1 MTIDDFER
9 LNKTGDS
16 APAVDTSGYGG
27 GGGNDSAPKFNAFQ
41 SPVHNAFQSALNNNA
56 ASNNH
61 SGGNDWNNNDWSNN
75 QGGNDSPWDTSGTDD
90 YSDYDTGNDQGN
102 QNAQQQPENPQPQ
115 NEAERQAAA
124 HEQNQ
129 YTHQA
134 IADLEQ
140 EMRTVDRNDDAAM
153 WALYQKYYDENG
165 NPRTQAAPAQQSP
178 YNAIRP
184 AFSGNQATTGQQAQQ
199 PATTNL
205 RQIIDPNKDYGRT
218 GVPGAKYNSYVYSYS
233 AKELQNQLNKEIMQ
247 HNRDIAS
254 GKIPGTAADY
264 IQPLKED
271 GLMGYRTLTTMQKL
285 GYDTSGVKGWTDYN
299 AQRLQAQQAQP
310 RSGADYLL
318 ESSTASQAN
327 SPASSGQRNQR
338 LQAFYDSVTGANGF
352 VNGVSA
358 QTNDAYMKEFQ
369 NQYEALHRQYPNY
382 TFEALADII
391 LENELQTNGNSA
403 FYKWIA
409 GQM

>member
-9 LNKTGDS
+9 RNKTGDS
-16 APAVDTSGYGG
+16 APAADTSS
-27 GGGNDSAPKFNAFQ
+27 GGNDTAPKWDT
-41 SPVHNAFQSALNNNA
+41 FQSAWDNNA
-56 ASNNH
+56 AQNNPA
-61 SGGNDWNNNDWSNN
+61 GGNDWNNNDWNNN
-75 QGGNDSPWDTSGTDD
+75 QGGNDSAWDTSGTDD

-124 HEQNQ
+124 QAQNQ
-129 YTHQA
+129 YTQQA
-134 IADLEQ
+134 LANLTGQQTTLEE
-140 EMRTVDRNDDAAM
+140 EMKTVDRNDEAAM

-165 NPRTQAAPAQQSP
+165 NPRQQAAPAQQSATAAV
-178 YNAIRP
+178 NA

-233 AKELQNQLNKEIMQ
+233 AKELQNQLNREIMQ

-264 IQPLKED
+264 IKPLKED
-271 GLMGYRTLTTMQKL
+271 GLMGYQTLTTMHKL

-299 AQRLQAQQAQP
+299 AQRLQAQQTQP

-327 SPASSGQRNQR
+327 SPSQSGQNNPQ
-338 LQAFYDSVTGANGF
+338 LQAFYGSVLNSNGF
-352 VNGVSA
+352 VNGVPA

-369 NQYEALHRQYPNY
+369 NQYEALHRQFPNY
-382 TFEALADII
+382 TFQALADII
-391 LENELQTNGNSA
+391 LENELQRNGNSA

>member
-9 LNKTGDS
+9 RNKTGDS
-16 APAVDTSGYGG
+16 APAADTSS
-27 GGGNDSAPKFNAFQ
+27 GGNDTAPKWDT
-41 SPVHNAFQSALNNNA
+41 FQSAWDNNA
-56 ASNNH
+56 AQNNPA
-61 SGGNDWNNNDWSNN
+61 GGNDWNNNDWNNN
-75 QGGNDSPWDTSGTDD
+75 QGGNDSAWDTSGTDD

-124 HEQNQ
+124 QAQNQ
-129 YTHQA
+129 YTQQA
-134 IADLEQ
+134 LANLTGQQTTLEE
-140 EMRTVDRNDDAAM
+140 EMKTVDRNDEAAM

-165 NPRTQAAPAQQSP
+165 NPRQQAAPAQQSATAAV
-178 YNAIRP
+178 NA

-233 AKELQNQLNKEIMQ
+233 AKELQNQLNREIMQ

-264 IQPLKED
+264 IKPLKED
-271 GLMGYRTLTTMQKL
+271 GLMGYQTLTTMQKL

-299 AQRLQAQQAQP
+299 AQRLQAQQTQP

-327 SPASSGQRNQR
+327 SPSQSGQNNPQ
-338 LQAFYDSVTGANGF
+338 LQAFYGSVLNSNGF
-352 VNGVSA
+352 VNGVPA

-369 NQYEALHRQYPNY
+369 NQYEALHRQFPNY
-382 TFEALADII
+382 TFQALADII
-391 LENELQTNGNSA
+391 LENELQRNGNSA

>member
-9 LNKTGDS
+9 RNKTGDS
-16 APAVDTSGYGG
+16 APAADTSS
-27 GGGNDSAPKFNAFQ
+27 GGNDTAPKWDT
-41 SPVHNAFQSALNNNA
+41 FQSAWDNNA
-56 ASNNH
+56 AQNNPA
-61 SGGNDWNNNDWSNN
+61 GGNDWNNNDWNNN
-75 QGGNDSPWDTSGTDD
+75 QGGNDSAWDTSGTDD

-124 HEQNQ
+124 QAQNQ
-129 YTHQA
+129 YTQQA
-134 IADLEQ
+134 LANLTGQQTTLEE
-140 EMRTVDRNDDAAM
+140 EMKTVDRNDEAAM

-165 NPRTQAAPAQQSP
+165 NPRAQAAPAQQSATAAV
-178 YNAIRP
+178 NA

-233 AKELQNQLNKEIMQ
+233 AKELQNQLNREIMQ

-264 IQPLKED
+264 IKPLKED
-271 GLMGYRTLTTMQKL
+271 GLMGYQTLTTMQKL

-299 AQRLQAQQAQP
+299 AQRLQAQQTQP

-318 ESSTASQAN
+318 ESSTASQMN
-327 SPASSGQRNQR
+327 SPSQSGQNNPQ
-338 LQAFYDSVTGANGF
+338 LQAFYGSVLNSNGF
-352 VNGVSA
+352 VNGVPA

-369 NQYEALHRQYPNY
+369 NQYEALHRQFPNY
-382 TFEALADII
+382 TFQALADII
-391 LENELQTNGNSA
+391 LENELQRNGNSA

>member
-9 LNKTGDS
+9 RNKTGDS
-16 APAVDTSGYGG
+16 APAADTSS
-27 GGGNDSAPKFNAFQ
+27 GGNDTAPKWDT
-41 SPVHNAFQSALNNNA
+41 FQSAWDNNA
-56 ASNNH
+56 AQNNPA
-61 SGGNDWNNNDWSNN
+61 GGNDWNNNDWNNN
-75 QGGNDSPWDTSGTDD
+75 QGGNDSAWDTSGTDD

-124 HEQNQ
+124 QAQNQ
-129 YTHQA
+129 YTQQA
-134 IADLEQ
+134 LANLTGQQTTLEE
-140 EMRTVDRNDDAAM
+140 EMKTVDRNDEAAM

-165 NPRTQAAPAQQSP
+165 NPRQQAAPAQQSATAAV
-178 YNAIRP
+178 NA

-233 AKELQNQLNKEIMQ
+233 AKELQNQLNREIMQ

-264 IQPLKED
+264 IKPLKED
-271 GLMGYRTLTTMQKL
+271 GLMGYQTLTTMQKL

-299 AQRLQAQQAQP
+299 AQRLQAQQTQP

-327 SPASSGQRNQR
+327 SPSQSGQNNPQ
-338 LQAFYDSVTGANGF
+338 LQAFYGSVLNSNGF
-352 VNGVSA
+352 VNGVPA

-369 NQYEALHRQYPNY
+369 NQYEALNY
-382 TFEALADII
+382 TFQALADII
-391 LENELQTNGNSA
+391 LENELQRNGNSA